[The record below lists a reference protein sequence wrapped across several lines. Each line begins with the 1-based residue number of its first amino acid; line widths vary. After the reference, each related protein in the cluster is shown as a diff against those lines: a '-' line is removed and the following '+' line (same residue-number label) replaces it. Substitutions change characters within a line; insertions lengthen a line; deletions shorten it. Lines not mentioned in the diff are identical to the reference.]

1 VNHSKKCPRVSVIIP
16 TYNRCWCL
24 SEAIDS
30 VLSQT
35 YRNMELIVVDD
46 GSTDQTSTLL
56 SHYGNR
62 LRCLQQTNRGVSA
75 ARNHGTQAADGALI
89 AFLDSDDLWQPDKLD
104 RQVAFFDTHPE
115 TMICQTEET
124 WIRRGVRVNPKRRHR
139 KPSGWIFEASLAL
152 CLVSPSAVMMRR
164 ELLEKMG
171 GFDESLPAC
180 EDYDLWLRVSLRHPI
195 HLIDDPLVIK
205 RGGHTDQL
213 SGAPGLDRYRIQSLD
228 KILSA
233 ADLTP
238 SQARMATAMLREKC
252 RIYAAGCRK
261 RGKTEEAEEYEAL
274 AAKHDHH
281 D

>member
-1 VNHSKKCPRVSVIIP
+1 
-16 TYNRCWCL
+16 
-24 SEAIDS
+24 
-30 VLSQT
+30 
-35 YRNMELIVVDD
+35 
-46 GSTDQTSTLL
+46 
-56 SHYGNR
+56 
-62 LRCLQQTNRGVSA
+62 
-75 ARNHGTQAADGALI
+75 
-89 AFLDSDDLWQPDKLD
+89 
-104 RQVAFFDTHPE
+104 
-115 TMICQTEET
+115 
-124 WIRRGVRVNPKRRHR
+124 
-139 KPSGWIFEASLAL
+139 
-152 CLVSPSAVMMRR
+152 
-164 ELLEKMG
+164 
-171 GFDESLPAC
+171 
-180 EDYDLWLRVSLRHPI
+180 
-195 HLIDDPLVIK
+195 VIK